1 MELTVK
7 IIQHTPIIHFQWD
20 QTGAT
25 LRATELKPKLDKF
38 LKEKNDPSIEKYFG
52 QKGNLPYKVR
62 IELGECTEEVYDIE
76 ETTGTGKVRLFPTFF
91 GNIKAEKVKK
101 FVFYDGV
108 TTIRFLSFNKKVL
121 DTISEHIAEFFF
133 KTNFGTRQSKGFGS
147 FYIDPSDSCYKSPSK
162 FENYHF
168 TLDTWETNPHEKY
181 KKLFGSIDLFYKT
194 LRSGINIKD
203 REGNTLFYFKS
214 IMFLYAKNKGWT
226 WDKKAIKSKFVDP
239 KTLDYQKKEYNN
251 SDILTFSGNNEYL
264 VRDLLGVAPSQVYKY
279 YNFSLQYDE
288 KNEIERFKS
297 PITFKVIHLGDIDRT
312 TSTVYIILNSIPE
325 GIFYKKFKIN
335 KVIEKNILDTLT
347 LTTPPLTERFNIEDY
362 FNFVLNIDI
371 YKHVD
376 EESRKNW
383 RFRII
388 KNIYSQLRTQLTQR
402 RDE

>member
-38 LKEKNDPSIEKYFG
+38 LNEKNDPSIEKYFG

-62 IELGECTEEVYDIE
+62 VNLGDCNKEVWDIE
-76 ETTGTGKVRLFPTFF
+76 ETDNRGRDRPFPTYF

-101 FVFYDGV
+101 FVFYDGII
-108 TTIRFLSFNKKVL
+108 TIKFLSFNEKVL
-121 DTISEHIAEFFF
+121 NAISEHITEFFF

-147 FYIDPSDSCYKSPSK
+147 FYIDSSDSCYKSPSK

-168 TLDTWETNPHEKY
+168 TLDTRGTNPHRKY
-181 KKLFGSIDLFYKT
+181 RELFESIDLFYRT

-203 REGNTLFYFKS
+203 RDGNTLFYFKP
-214 IMFLYAKNKGWT
+214 IMFLYAKEKGWT
-226 WDKKAIKSKFVDP
+226 WDKKAMKSKFVDP
-239 KTLDYQKKEYNN
+239 KTLDYQRKTHNN
-251 SDILTFSGNNEYL
+251 SDILTFSGRNEYL
-264 VRDLLGVAPSQVYKY
+264 VRDLLGVAPSQVYKSY
-279 YNFSLQYDE
+279 YFSLQYDE

-297 PITFKVIHLGDIDRT
+297 PITFKTIQLDDKDST
-312 TSTVYIILNSIPE
+312 TFTVYIILNSIPE
-325 GIFYKKFKIN
+325 GIFYKEFKIN
-335 KVIEKNILDTLT
+335 KVVEKKILDTLT
-347 LTTPPLTERFNIEDY
+347 LTTPPLKERFNIEDY

-376 EESRKNW
+376 EESRENW

-388 KNIYSQLRTQLTQR
+388 KNIYSQLKTQLTQR